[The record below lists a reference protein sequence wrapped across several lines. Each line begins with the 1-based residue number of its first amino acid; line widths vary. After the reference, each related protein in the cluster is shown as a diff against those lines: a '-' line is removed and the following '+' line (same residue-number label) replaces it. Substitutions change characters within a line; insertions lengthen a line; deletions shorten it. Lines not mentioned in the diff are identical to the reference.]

1 MVAAT
6 DPKYGEHTALAAAQD
21 PASAALHQAVE
32 RLRPPP
38 NLSGHRAV
46 RTRNQRMLRLVG
58 RRSHMQHV
66 GRVIGGE
73 DPCTCQLW
81 DNFAS
86 SRQSRTAAADLLI
99 QHELDSATDEEVST
113 VKNLLERLLDP
124 ESTPLGLGLLRAVA
138 KELHKY
144 GSAADLAIC
153 WAWDAHA
160 AENEFKLVWVVCML
174 LYAIIFTR
182 EQAGELEKIDAVEC
196 PIRLE
201 CYVNDPDVSFVGL
214 HPCMHYVSEPGLRD
228 VFAKVGDGPDDAKEA
243 RCPTCNEPILFAKRA
258 GRLREAPASRPHTD
272 SC

>member
-153 WAWDAHA
+153 WAWYIRMRARPTGPLQSFAFAHI
-160 AENEFKLVWVVCML
+160 N
-174 LYAIIFTR
+174 
-182 EQAGELEKIDAVEC
+182 
-196 PIRLE
+196 
-201 CYVNDPDVSFVGL
+201 
-214 HPCMHYVSEPGLRD
+214 
-228 VFAKVGDGPDDAKEA
+228 
-243 RCPTCNEPILFAKRA
+243 
-258 GRLREAPASRPHTD
+258 
-272 SC
+272 